1 MKKEQSQIGLCPITG
16 LATALGSVSTVAL
29 SSACEQPD
37 CIISDGQLLQII
49 KVQSSTAIVNK
60 FGKENSTLKHAHF
73 LSKNLD
79 HLKTNRVSQ

>member
-1 MKKEQSQIGLCPITG
+1 
-16 LATALGSVSTVAL
+16 
-29 SSACEQPD
+29 
-37 CIISDGQLLQII
+37 LQII

-79 HLKTNRVSQ
+79 HLNRK